1 MFYIPTFWSPLY
13 PKIST
18 QNCMHIRG
26 SSCSHA
32 LSINIYTHS
41 KCSSLC
47 ISHLIWD
54 IVGYFMCQKRH
65 HFYH

>member
-1 MFYIPTFWSPLY
+1 MFWCPLY

-32 LSINIYTHS
+32 LSINICPYS
-41 KCSSLC
+41 NYLWLY

-54 IVGYFMCQKRH
+54 ML
-65 HFYH
+65 

>member
-1 MFYIPTFWSPLY
+1 MFWCPLY

-32 LSINIYTHS
+32 LSTNVCPYS
-41 KCSSLC
+41 KCPSLC
-47 ISHLIWD
+47 ISKLIWD
-54 IVGYFMCQKRH
+54 ML
-65 HFYH
+65 